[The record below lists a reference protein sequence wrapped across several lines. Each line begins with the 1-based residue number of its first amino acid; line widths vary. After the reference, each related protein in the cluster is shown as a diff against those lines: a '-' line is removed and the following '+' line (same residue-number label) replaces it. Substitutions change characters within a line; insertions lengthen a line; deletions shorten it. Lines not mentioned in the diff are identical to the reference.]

1 MTNKRQ
7 FRLQSTEGRQPG
19 RPYGQYSLQTMFDNA
34 EQLHMYGGTSHTHSF
49 FSGSG
54 VDDNAYGNHRAFAS
68 VASWAT
74 VMVIP
79 YYVNPGLHELLI
91 SLNIRVG
98 HGPYDKIGI
107 PSPVSL
113 RYCFASNPTQ
123 GGVFDVYPKRGEG
136 AKPGKFDHVW
146 QRVNHTWDCR
156 ESVGTAG
163 RWDYLVVAMR
173 SYVSPEVLNTNRWNW
188 NKQLGEDL
196 PSIDDKVYGIQQTRR
211 PDQVVVQ
218 ETDPI
223 YGESGGPEF
232 DPDANHTTCAA
243 LITTNE
249 IPRWYAQGVQV
260 VDHVGAFLPRV
271 MRIYPHVPEL
281 TGQDGN
287 SYIRYVA
294 KVWCSY
300 AQFRSIGVREK
311 YGRLESVRREALQ
324 ARKSPDARA
333 LQSIRQSM
341 ESTARRPRLL
351 WAGTPG
357 VQAPTY
363 SNWYSD
369 RNYRQHHPHIEVLAD
384 DPVTLE
390 LPAPSIAPA
399 VPQRRIARI
408 MIAGLYRNTATTY
421 ADYEEARQA
430 GARGTILVNGEEHE
444 IVFVPYCV
452 GGSHML
458 EMKHRQ
464 YHNFPGDIDPTGPNG
479 TEQCF
484 REGMLDFGSH
494 ARDGKCWDLVEIE
507 LPWDMRR
514 IEITI
519 PAEAELEWLDGS
531 GSDRP
536 GEQNGSNRIPKREH
550 CSLHVL
556 GYSIWND
563 SQGVAA

>member
-1 MTNKRQ
+1 
-7 FRLQSTEGRQPG
+7 
-19 RPYGQYSLQTMFDNA
+19 
-34 EQLHMYGGTSHTHSF
+34 
-49 FSGSG
+49 
-54 VDDNAYGNHRAFAS
+54 
-68 VASWAT
+68 
-74 VMVIP
+74 
-79 YYVNPGLHELLI
+79 
-91 SLNIRVG
+91 
-98 HGPYDKIGI
+98 
-107 PSPVSL
+107 
-113 RYCFASNPTQ
+113 
-123 GGVFDVYPKRGEG
+123 
-136 AKPGKFDHVW
+136 
-146 QRVNHTWDCR
+146 
-156 ESVGTAG
+156 
-163 RWDYLVVAMR
+163 
-173 SYVSPEVLNTNRWNW
+173 
-188 NKQLGEDL
+188 
-196 PSIDDKVYGIQQTRR
+196 
-211 PDQVVVQ
+211 
-218 ETDPI
+218 
-223 YGESGGPEF
+223 GPEF
-232 DPDANHTTCAA
+232 NPNSNHTTCAA

-300 AQFRSIGVREK
+300 AQFRSIGVRER
-311 YGRLESVRREALQ
+311 YGRLESVQREALQ

-357 VQAPTY
+357 VQAPIY

-369 RNYRQHHPHIEVLAD
+369 RKYRQHHPHIEVLD
-384 DPVTLE
+384 ESPVTLE
-390 LPAPSIAPA
+390 LPAPSIVPA
-399 VPQRRIARI
+399 VPQRRVARI
-408 MIAGLYRNTATTY
+408 MVAGLYKNTATTY

-430 GARGTILVNGEEHE
+430 GARGTILVNNEEHE

-464 YHNFPGDIDPTGPNG
+464 YHNLPGDIDPTGPNG

-484 REGMLDFGSH
+484 REGMLDFGPH

-507 LPWDMRR
+507 LPWDARR
-514 IEITI
+514 IEITV
-519 PAEAELEWLDGS
+519 PEEAELEWLDGS

-536 GEQNGSNRIPKREH
+536 GDDASGSRRPDRKLCR
-550 CSLHVL
+550 LHVL
-556 GYSIWND
+556 GCSIWNVPP
-563 SQGVAA
+563 GVSS